1 MNDLTTASAAVTQ
14 FIKEHEDAVGYLIP
28 AVGASETRPVLVRV
42 VDGNLAKMTDC
53 AAGLCSHNAPDQ
65 IWQSQPVEVTDCG
78 TGPKTVG
85 TSQLIEIRL
94 FDQEAELHWLS
105 VQGSGKGTSAI
116 RDKTTATKQDFLPLG
131 KPTRQL
137 LWGQI
142 SDTSVADWVRLSD
155 ARIGSFWAPI
165 TQGKP
170 PNPLGDQ
177 TWFAAFQSQE
187 YLQQDSH
194 GNWFV
199 ADQRY
204 LGIAALPQSKVE
216 LRLRHEGEE

>member
-1 MNDLTTASAAVTQ
+1 MNDLAMASAAVTQ
-14 FIKEHEDAVGYLIP
+14 FIKDHEDAVGYLIP
-28 AVGASETRPVLVRV
+28 AVGAPETRPVLVRV
-42 VDGNLAKMTDC
+42 NEGNLVMMTDC
-53 AAGLCSHNAPDQ
+53 AAGCCTHKAPDRT
-65 IWQSQPVEVTDCG
+65 WQSQPVEATDCG
-78 TGPKTVG
+78 TGPITVE

-94 FDQEAELHWLS
+94 FDQGAELRWLS
-105 VQGSGKGTSAI
+105 VQGTGKGTSAI
-116 RDKTTATKQDFLPLG
+116 REKTAAEQPDLTPLDKPS
-131 KPTRQL
+131 RQL

-142 SDTSVADWVRLSD
+142 SNTSVEGWVRVSD

-177 TWFAAFQSQE
+177 TWFAAFQTQE
-187 YLQQDSH
+187 YLDKDKH

-199 ADQRY
+199 ADERY

-216 LRLRHEGEE
+216 LRLMRRGEE